1 MKFTYGKSIMAVL
14 ALLLLVC
21 ALFFG
26 CSRTTGVE
34 STEDSAVDITS
45 GDAVSLR
52 IVTEKTGNFQM
63 NDLVEDLI
71 AAFQESHTD
80 VIIDLEI
87 LPTDTEEREI
97 RLEGLRAEILAGKGP
112 DIYLMPTEPD
122 GSVVDWKEELLFQ
135 DVKQSMYNEL
145 FADISTFYNTDK
157 DLGTEEL
164 QTAIMDAGTI
174 GEARYVLPL
183 WYNISTLLINPE
195 VLQTYGLSEADITGS
210 VDQLY
215 DVVIQ
220 KNAPKLTFSSSLPT
234 QYETSMIPDLI
245 NYDTEEILVSADDL
259 ENRLRKF
266 QQINYLEATEE
277 EEYIQNAYACD
288 AQAYMASNRFWNDGD
303 HPLFVGTLTEALKS
317 QVVGAAADRTD
328 YLAYPLRS
336 SDGSVVAEVTYW
348 GAIDA
353 NCENVELAYA
363 FLRQFLSR
371 EVQWETTRSELDINQ
386 SGSLYAEGYPVR
398 VEGSVAYISKSLI
411 SMASKRDLSYAEGA
425 NERLLALKA
434 VELTDEDFPLLDV
447 EINDVRFPI
456 AWEREVRSALIQLLP
471 AFSQPGEID
480 IEKLAEELIRELK
493 FRLAEG

>member
-122 GSVVDWKEELLFQ
+122 GFTMNWKDELLFR

-245 NYDTEEILVSADDL
+245 NYDTEEILVSADNL
-259 ENRLRKF
+259 ENRLHEF

-288 AQAYMASNRFWNDGD
+288 TQAYMASNRFWNDGD
-303 HPLFVGTLTEALKS
+303 HPLFIGTLTEALNS

-328 YLAYPLRS
+328 YRTYPLRS

-371 EVQWETTRSELDINQ
+371 EVQWETTRSELDIDQ

>member
-245 NYDTEEILVSADDL
+245 NYDTEEILVSADNL
-259 ENRLRKF
+259 ENRLHEF

-288 AQAYMASNRFWNDGD
+288 TQAYMASNRFWNDGD
-303 HPLFVGTLTEALKS
+303 HPLFIGTLTEALNS

-328 YLAYPLRS
+328 YRTYPLRS

-371 EVQWETTRSELDINQ
+371 EVQWETTRSELDIDQ

>member
-122 GSVVDWKEELLFQ
+122 GSVMDWKEELLFQ

-145 FADISTFYNTDK
+145 YADISTFYNTDK

-195 VLQTYGLSEADITGS
+195 VLQTYGLSEMDVAGS

-215 DVVIQ
+215 EVVIQ
-220 KNAPKLTFSSSLPT
+220 KNDPKLTFSSSLPT
-234 QYETSMIPDLI
+234 QYESSMIPELI
-245 NYDTEEILVSADDL
+245 NYDTEEILVRADDL
-259 ENRLRKF
+259 ENRLHEF

-288 AQAYMASNRFWNDGD
+288 TQAYMASNRFWNDGD
-303 HPLFVGTLTEALKS
+303 HPLFVGTLTDALKS
-317 QVVGAAADRTD
+317 QIVGTAAGKAD

-336 SDGSVVAEVTYW
+336 SDGSVVAEITYW

-371 EVQWETTRSELDINQ
+371 EVQWETTRSELDIDQ

-398 VEGSVAYISKSLI
+398 VEGSVAHISKSLI

-456 AWEREVRSALIQLLP
+456 AWEREVQSALIQLLP
-471 AFSQPGEID
+471 TFSQPGEID
-480 IEKLAEELIRELK
+480 IEKTAGEMIRELE
-493 FRLAEG
+493 FHLAEG

>member
-1 MKFTYGKSIMAVL
+1 MKFKIWRTFFT
-14 ALLLLVC
+14 LLVLSLVC
-21 ALFFG
+21 SLFAG
-26 CSRTTGVE
+26 CSRPSDVE
-34 STEDSAVDITS
+34 NTEDSAVGTASDDTI
-45 GDAVSLR
+45 SLW
-52 IVTEKTGNFQM
+52 IVTEKTGAFMM
-63 NDLVEDLI
+63 NDLTEDLI
-71 AAFQESHTD
+71 ASFQESHTD
-80 VIIDLEI
+80 VAIDLEI
-87 LPTDTEEREI
+87 LPTDTEERGI
-97 RLEGLRAEILAGKGP
+97 RLESLRAEILAGKGP
-112 DIYLMPTEPD
+112 DIYLMPTVPD
-122 GSVVDWKEELLFQ
+122 GFTMDWKDELLFR

-145 FADISTFYNTDK
+145 FADISSFYNADTD
-157 DLGTEEL
+157 LVTEEL
-164 QTAIMDAGTI
+164 QVAVMDAGTI

-183 WYNISTLLINPE
+183 WYNISTLMINPE
-195 VLQTYGLSEADITGS
+195 VLQTYDLSEMDVAGS

-215 DVVIQ
+215 EVVIQ
-220 KNAPKLTFSSSLPT
+220 KNDPKLTFSSSLPT
-234 QYETSMIPDLI
+234 KYETSMIPELI
-245 NYDTEEILVSADDL
+245 NYDTEEILVSADNL

-303 HPLFVGTLTEALKS
+303 HPLFIGTLTEALKS

-371 EVQWETTRSELDINQ
+371 EVQWETTRSELDIDQ
-386 SGSLYAEGYPVR
+386 SGSLYTEGYPVR
-398 VEGSVAYISKSLI
+398 VEGSVAHISKSLI
-411 SMASKRDLSYAEGA
+411 GMVSKRDLSYAEGA
-425 NERLLALKA
+425 NERFLALKA
-434 VELTDEDFPLLDV
+434 VELTDEDFPLLEV

-456 AWEREVRSALIQLLP
+456 AWEREVQSALIQLLP

-480 IEKLAEELIRELK
+480 IEKTAEEMIRELE
-493 FRLAEG
+493 FHLAEG